1 MKNKFPSVIINL
13 LFLFLFLS
21 ITETSFSQENNSKWL
36 IINNKTFID
45 TSNILISNDEL
56 YVWVLELNSPP
67 LIIENI
73 DREIFKTKT
82 YYLINKNLKRYSI
95 LQIIYYD
102 KKENVI
108 KSFSYNYDWD
118 DITLKYSTPILEGST
133 MDTVL
138 NKCMEF
144 SLNK

>member
-1 MKNKFPSVIINL
+1 MTNKFPSVIINL